1 MADAMAMEVTGVIS
15 PKGLV
20 GRIKELFESLKN
32 DVAQRID
39 DAKTRKAERKYESV
53 RERLI
58 ANAAGYTEKEYKRIE
73 ELANQFKDLSPA
85 ELRAALERIQKGKD
99 QYM

>member
-39 DAKTRKAERKYESV
+39 DAKQ
-53 RERLI
+53 
-58 ANAAGYTEKEYKRIE
+58 EKQKENMK
-73 ELANQFKDLSPA
+73 
-85 ELRAALERIQKGKD
+85 ALESA
-99 QYM
+99 